1 MSEKSRKEYLQE
13 IKVRYKKATKKEK
26 NKILDE
32 FCQVCGY
39 NRKYAIRLL
48 NNNDAEKRESKRSGR
63 PKVYHSQHIIRFL
76 KIVMRMTNLICS
88 KRLKQAIPLWIEPYE
103 ISYCTKL
110 SEPDKAKLLRI
121 SAATIDRLLSK
132 DKRKLGKLGLSTTKP
147 GSLIKKMVPI
157 KTNQWDES
165 RPGFIEADT
174 VAHCGTSTAGSFV
187 YSLNTVDIATGWI
200 ETRAIWGKGQKSSY
214 EAIRSIEKTLPFRIK
229 GFDSDNGSE
238 FLNYHLMSY
247 FVERKHPVQYTR
259 SRSYKSNDNAHIEGK
274 NWTHIRQYLGY
285 KRFDKIEIVD
295 VLNQMYSS
303 SWSLFFNFFIPSGKL
318 LEKRR
323 EGSAIKKVHDIP
335 KTPFQR
341 LMEKDDIPKKK
352 KDELL
357 RLQKSLNPFALQTE
371 IHNTITQ
378 VLNLCER

>member
-48 NNNDAEKRESKRSGR
+48 NNNDAEKGKAKRSGR

-352 KDELL
+352 KNELL